1 MVFVLAL
8 LAVPMARLS
17 PRQGRYSRLW
27 LAITVYF
34 IYFSL
39 ASAARVWL
47 GREIVPAPLGLWW
60 VHALVVLGTL
70 ALLFVPA
77 WSARWRHRERWV
89 SA

>member
-8 LAVPMARLS
+8 LAVPMARLR

-34 IYFSL
+34 VYFSL

-60 VHALVVLGTL
+60 VHALVVMGTL
-70 ALLFVPA
+70 ALLLAPG
-77 WSARWRHRERWV
+77 WIARRRHRENWV
-89 SA
+89 PA

>member
-1 MVFVLAL
+1 
-8 LAVPMARLS
+8 
-17 PRQGRYSRLW
+17 
-27 LAITVYF
+27 VYF

-47 GREIVPAPLGLWW
+47 GLEIVPAPLGLWW

-70 ALLFVPA
+70 ALLLVPA
-77 WSARWRHRERWV
+77 WVARWRHRERWV